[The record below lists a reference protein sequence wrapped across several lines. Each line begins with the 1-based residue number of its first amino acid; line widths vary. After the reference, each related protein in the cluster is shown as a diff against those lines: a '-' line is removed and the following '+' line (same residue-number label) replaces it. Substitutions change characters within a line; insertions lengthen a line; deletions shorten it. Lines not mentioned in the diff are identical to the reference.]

1 MKFARVAIALA
12 GVRAA
17 SALTMEIKPDKLPA
31 VPPVANAGHDGL
43 PELPAIDSITDSF
56 ASTARGI
63 DSQVHSLQSRLA
75 KIEQTGKERI
85 TREKGVFEARLK
97 EEEKKNQ
104 VIMQENAALAKQIM
118 AVHSNNEKLLKKV
131 RAEVKSNEAK
141 RKGISALLKK
151 IVEAQTAA
159 EKVLADTDDSNAPE
173 LSFLRKAK
181 QSKEKAVEVKEKPIV
196 EAKARYE
203 KRASE
208 SKEASRAEEE
218 PVSFVQ
224 IEEFSLVEPEEVGI
238 KPEEALSLKHDDKAD
253 EPESLVGALT
263 KSIEVLRVESKH
275 SEEKLKQLFA
285 ESFKAETQRHSAL
298 TAQQELLKKRL
309 SDMQAFEEK
318 LKKADDHLLSVEK
331 TLQDRMLAES
341 KFLGELSTAAMSPA
355 QEVKQQLSMLH
366 LSTEREF

>member
-43 PELPAIDSITDSF
+43 PELPAIDTITDSF

-63 DSQVHSLQSRLA
+63 DSQVHSLQSQLA

-85 TREKGVFEARLK
+85 TREKGVFETRLK

-151 IVEAQTAA
+151 IVEAQTVA

-181 QSKEKAVEVKEKPIV
+181 QEKPIV
-196 EAKARYE
+196 EAKAQNE
-203 KRASE
+203 KLASE
-208 SKEASRAEEE
+208 SKEAARAEQE

-224 IEEFSLVEPEEVGI
+224 IEEFSLVEPEE
-238 KPEEALSLKHDDKAD
+238 ALSLKHDDKAE

-263 KSIEVLRVESKH
+263 KSIEVLRGESKH

-285 ESFKAETQRHSAL
+285 ESFKAETQRHLAL

-366 LSTEREF
+366 LSSEREF

>member
-1 MKFARVAIALA
+1 MKLARVAIAFA

-17 SALTMEIKPDKLPA
+17 SALTMESKPEKLPA

-43 PELPAIDSITDSF
+43 PELPAIDTITDSF

-63 DSQVHSLQSRLA
+63 DSQVHSLQSQLA
-75 KIEQTGKERI
+75 KIEQAGKERI
-85 TREKGVFEARLK
+85 TREKGVFEARLR

-118 AVHSNNEKLLKKV
+118 SVHSNNEQLLKKV

-141 RKGISALLKK
+141 RKGISALLKR
-151 IVEAQTAA
+151 IIEAQTVA

-173 LSFLRKAK
+173 LSFLRKGK
-181 QSKEKAVEVKEKPIV
+181 KEKVVEVKEKPVV
-196 EAKARYE
+196 EAKGARV
-203 KRASE
+203 
-208 SKEASRAEEE
+208 EEE

-224 IEEFSLVEPEEVGI
+224 IEEFNLVE
-238 KPEEALSLKHDDKAD
+238 PEEALSLKHDDKAE

-275 SEEKLKQLFA
+275 SEEKLKQLFV

-366 LSTEREF
+366 LSAEREF

>member
-1 MKFARVAIALA
+1 MLVFLLMPVGSCLSIIYWFQPTAIVLRWMLA
-12 GVRAA
+12 MA
-17 SALTMEIKPDKLPA
+17 K
-31 VPPVANAGHDGL
+31 VANAGLDGL

-63 DSQVHSLQSRLA
+63 DSQVHSLQSQLA

-118 AVHSNNEKLLKKV
+118 AVHSNNEKLLNKV

-151 IVEAQTAA
+151 IVEAHTAA

-173 LSFLRKAK
+173 LSFLRKSK
-181 QSKEKAVEVKEKPIV
+181 QTKEKAVEVK
-196 EAKARYE
+196 ARDE

-208 SKEASRAEEE
+208 SKEE

-224 IEEFSLVEPEEVGI
+224 IEEFSLVE
-238 KPEEALSLKHDDKAD
+238 PEEALSLKHDDKAD

-341 KFLGELSTAAMSPA
+341 KFLGELSTAAMSPE
-355 QEVKQQLSMLH
+355 QEVKQQLSLLH